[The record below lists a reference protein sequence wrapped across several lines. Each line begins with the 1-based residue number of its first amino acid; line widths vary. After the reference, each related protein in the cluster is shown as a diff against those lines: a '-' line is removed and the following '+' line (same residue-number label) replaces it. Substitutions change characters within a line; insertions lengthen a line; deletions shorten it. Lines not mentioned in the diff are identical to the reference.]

1 MTKTAD
7 ISQWTRKMQALKS
20 AYAKLPNEIAAVAV
34 NFSKERFR
42 QQAWLDE
49 SPERWKPRKK
59 PRKGG
64 KKRGQTLLVDT
75 GRLKKSI
82 RKVSASTSRV
92 VIGTD
97 VPYASIHNYGGT
109 ITGTF
114 KVRAHTVKAHRRRAH
129 TRIRAGRTEKIKAQT
144 IKMHTVGSHTRKMNT
159 RIPQRQFLGDSYT
172 LRRRIYLLTA
182 AHFLRA
188 LKQ

>member
-1 MTKTAD
+1 MKE
-7 ISQWTRKMQALKS
+7 LK
-20 AYAKLPNEIAAVAV
+20 ATYAKLPNEIAAIAV
-34 NFSKERFR
+34 NFSKERFHD
-42 QQAWLDE
+42 QSWLDE
-49 SPERWKPRKK
+49 TKERWKPRKK

-64 KKRGQTLLVDT
+64 QKRSQTLLVDT

-82 RKVSASTSRV
+82 RKISANANQI

-114 KVRAHTVKAHRRRAH
+114 KVRAHTVKAYRRRAH
-129 TRIRAGRTEKIKAQT
+129 TRVRSGRTEKIKAQT
-144 IKMHTVGSHTRKMNT
+144 IKTHVVAAHLRKVNT

-182 AHFLRA
+182 ARFSRA

>member
-1 MTKTAD
+1 MSNKPD
-7 ISQWTRKMQALKS
+7 ISEWTRKMQALKS

-34 NFSKERFR
+34 KFSKERFR
-42 QQAWLDE
+42 DQAWLDE
-49 SPERWKPRKK
+49 TKHSWKARKR

-64 KKRGQTLLVDT
+64 KKRSQTLLVDT

-82 RKVSASTSRV
+82 RKISANANQV

-109 ITGTF
+109 ISGAF
-114 KVRAHTVKAHRRRAH
+114 KVRSHTVRAHRRRAH
-129 TRIRAGRTEKIKAQT
+129 TRVRAGRTERIGVQT
-144 IKMHTVGSHTRKMNT
+144 VKTHTVTSHIRKVNT

-182 AHFLRA
+182 SRFSRA
-188 LKQ
+188 LKE

>member
-1 MTKTAD
+1 MKNIPD
-7 ISQWTRKMQALKS
+7 ISEWTRKMQALKATYS
-20 AYAKLPNEIAAVAV
+20 KLPDEIAAVAV

-42 QQAWLDE
+42 DQAWLD
-49 SPERWKPRKK
+49 STKERWKSRKK

-64 KKRGQTLLVDT
+64 QKRSQTLLVDT

-82 RKVSASTSRV
+82 RKISANQNQI

-109 ITGTF
+109 ISGTF
-114 KVRAHTVKAHRRRAH
+114 KVRSHTVKAHRRRAH
-129 TRIRAGRTEKIKAQT
+129 TRSRAGRTERIKSQT
-144 IKMHTVGSHTRKMNT
+144 IKTHTVAAHMRKVNT

-182 AHFLRA
+182 ARFSRA

>member
-1 MTKTAD
+1 MKSIPD
-7 ISQWTRKMQALKS
+7 ISEWTRKMQALK
-20 AYAKLPNEIAAVAV
+20 ATYAKIPAEIATLAV
-34 NFSKERFR
+34 NFSKERLR
-42 QQAWLDE
+42 DQAWLDE
-49 SPERWKPRKK
+49 TKHPWKPRKK
-59 PRKGG
+59 PRRGG
-64 KKRGQTLLVDT
+64 KKRSQTLLVDT

-82 RKVSASTSRV
+82 RKISADANRI

-97 VPYASIHNYGGT
+97 VPYASIHNYGGA

-114 KVRAHTVKAHRRRAH
+114 KVRTHTVKAHRRRAH
-129 TRIRAGRTEKIKAQT
+129 ARVRAGRTEKIKAQT
-144 IKMHTVGSHTRKMNT
+144 VKTHIVAAHMRKVNT

-182 AHFLRA
+182 ARFSRA